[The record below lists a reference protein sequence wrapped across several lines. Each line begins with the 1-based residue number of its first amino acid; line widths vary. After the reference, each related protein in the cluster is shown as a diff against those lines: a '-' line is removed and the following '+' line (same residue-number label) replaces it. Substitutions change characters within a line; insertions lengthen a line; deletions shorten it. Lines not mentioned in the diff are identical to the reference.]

1 MTTSDAGG
9 KRIGGESAGD
19 APGSSSVPIVPAD
32 RLTLVATSALAYV
45 MGVAL
50 HEHLGHAAAC
60 LLLGGR
66 VTELGAFYVNCN
78 YAGMS
83 RWGVK
88 AVAAAGPLVSALTG
102 ILSFRV
108 LRHIRSDARI
118 AFYFT
123 WLLGSLGLMSAA
135 GYLLFSGISGIG
147 DLGNGADGVLYGA
160 TPLWAW
166 RLALAALGGVAYWW
180 VVRLSA
186 RRVDSHVSGVGTGRI
201 RAGRMMALTSYLT
214 GAIVFTA
221 IGLLNPHGF
230 VIVATS
236 AIASSVGG
244 TSGLLWMM
252 QLLDRR
258 RTVSGPGLG
267 FARSWAWIGAA
278 AASTLAYALVV
289 GPTLRF

>member
-1 MTTSDAGG
+1 MHTTANPF
-9 KRIGGESAGD
+9 RREAPPSASG
-19 APGSSSVPIVPAD
+19 PD
-32 RLTLVATSALAYV
+32 RPTLIAVSALAYV
-45 MGVAL
+45 IGVAL
-50 HEHLGHAAAC
+50 HEHLGHTTAC

-88 AVAAAGPLVSALTG
+88 AVAAAGPVVSALTG
-102 ILSFRV
+102 IVSFWM
-108 LRHIRSDARI
+108 LRRLRDDARI

-147 DLGNGADGVLYGA
+147 DLGDGPDGVLHGA
-160 TPLWAW
+160 APAWIW
-166 RLALAALGGVAYWW
+166 RLALAVVGGVAYWW
-180 VVRLSA
+180 VVRLAANRVDARVSGAGA
-186 RRVDSHVSGVGTGRI
+186 RRI
-201 RAGRMMALTSYLT
+201 RSGRMIALTSYLT
-214 GAIVFTA
+214 GASVFTA

-252 QLLDRR
+252 QLLDRH
-258 RTVSGPGLG
+258 RTVAGPGLA
-267 FARSWAWIGAA
+267 FPRSWRWIGAA
-278 AASTLAYALVV
+278 VAVTVAYAVVV

>member
-1 MTTSDAGG
+1 MVRTAEVPLPGAAPA
-9 KRIGGESAGD
+9 RESR
-19 APGSSSVPIVPAD
+19 PD
-32 RLTLVATSALAYV
+32 RPTLIAISALAYV
-45 MGVAL
+45 VGVAL
-50 HEHLGHAAAC
+50 HEHLGHATTC
-60 LLLGGR
+60 VLLGGR
-66 VTELGAFYVNCN
+66 VTELGAFYVNCD

-88 AVAAAGPLVSALTG
+88 AVAAAGPVISALTG

-108 LRHIRSDARI
+108 LRYIRDDARV

-147 DLGNGADGVLYGA
+147 DLGNGPDGVLYGA

-166 RLALAALGGVAYWW
+166 RLGLAVVGGLAYWW
-180 VVRLSA
+180 VVRFSA
-186 RRVDSHVSGVGTGRI
+186 RRVDSHVSGVGTSRI
-201 RAGRMMALTSYLT
+201 RSGRMIALTSYLT
-214 GAIVFTA
+214 GAVVFVA

-230 VIVATS
+230 VIVAVS

-244 TSGLLWMM
+244 SSGLLWMM
-252 QLLDRR
+252 QLLDRG
-258 RTVSGPGLG
+258 RTVPGPGLT
-267 FARSWAWIGAA
+267 FARSWGWIGLAA
-278 AASTLAYALVV
+278 AITVAYAIVV